1 MAARRPPRGGSK
13 GRRPPSRGGG
23 RSGPSRGAPA
33 RQGGP
38 PRQGGPKRSGSS
50 GTPGLGGD
58 QVEGRQAVREALLGP
73 RSVREV
79 LLAADLDPAPILDDI
94 RDLATEQRV
103 ALREVK
109 RSALEAQAR
118 SEAPQGVIATVAPLQ
133 PTDLDVLT
141 AVDRPFLLVLDGIH
155 DPQNLGAILRTA
167 EGAGVTGILL
177 PRHRSVR
184 VTAAVTKTAAGAVE
198 WLPIAV
204 VPGIPA
210 ALAELKSR
218 GIWVVGLDQDADDA
232 VWDLKVANEPV
243 ALVLGSE
250 GSGLARLTR
259 ERCDVVAALP
269 LAGRLGSLNVS
280 AAAAVACY
288 EIARLRR
295 HPATGPADP

>member
-1 MAARRPPRGGSK
+1 
-13 GRRPPSRGGG
+13 
-23 RSGPSRGAPA
+23 
-33 RQGGP
+33 
-38 PRQGGPKRSGSS
+38 
-50 GTPGLGGD
+50 
-58 QVEGRQAVREALLGP
+58 VREALLGP

-79 LLAADLDPAPILDDI
+79 LLAQDLDPAPILDDI
-94 RDLATEQRV
+94 RELANEQRV
-103 ALREVK
+103 AIREIR

-141 AVDRPFLLVLDGIH
+141 AVDKPFLLVLDGIH

-167 EGAGVTGILL
+167 DGAGVTGIVL

-204 VPGIPA
+204 VAGIPA
-210 ALAELKSR
+210 ALAELTAR
-218 GIWVVGLDQDADDA
+218 GIWVVGLDQDADEA
-232 VWDLKVANEPV
+232 VWDLKVAAEPV

-269 LAGRLGSLNVS
+269 LAGHLGSLNVS

-295 HPATGPADP
+295 

>member
-1 MAARRPPRGGSK
+1 
-13 GRRPPSRGGG
+13 
-23 RSGPSRGAPA
+23 
-33 RQGGP
+33 
-38 PRQGGPKRSGSS
+38 
-50 GTPGLGGD
+50 
-58 QVEGRQAVREALLGP
+58 VREALLGP

-79 LLAADLDPAPILDDI
+79 LMAADLDPAPILDDI
-94 RDLATEQRV
+94 RELAGDQRV
-103 ALREVK
+103 GVREVK
-109 RSALEAQAR
+109 RSAIEAQAR
-118 SEAPQGVIATVAPLQ
+118 SEAPQGVIAMVTALE
-133 PTDLDVLT
+133 PTDLDRLT
-141 AVDRPFLLVLDGIH
+141 AGDRPFLLVLDGIH
-155 DPQNLGAILRTA
+155 DPQNLGAILRSA
-167 EGAGVTGILL
+167 EGAGVTGIVL

-198 WLPIAV
+198 WLPFAV
-204 VPGIPA
+204 VAGVPA
-210 ALAELKSR
+210 ALADLKAR
-218 GIWVVGLDQDADDA
+218 GIWVVGLDQDADEA

-295 HPATGPADP
+295 TGG

>member
-1 MAARRPPRGGSK
+1 MPSRRPPRAGGK
-13 GRRPPSRGGG
+13 GRRPPNRGGG
-23 RSGPSRGAPA
+23 RPGPPRGG
-33 RQGGP
+33 QGP
-38 PRQGGPKRSGSS
+38 PRQGGPKKSGSS

-79 LLAADLDPAPILDDI
+79 LMAADLDPAPILDDI
-94 RDLATEQRV
+94 RELAGDQRV
-103 ALREVK
+103 GVREVK
-109 RSALEAQAR
+109 RSAIEAQAR
-118 SEAPQGVIATVAPLQ
+118 SEAPQGVIAMVTALE
-133 PTDLDVLT
+133 PTDLDRLT
-141 AVDRPFLLVLDGIH
+141 AGDRPFLLVLDGIH
-155 DPQNLGAILRTA
+155 DPQNLGAILRSA
-167 EGAGVTGILL
+167 EGAGVTGIVL

-198 WLPIAV
+198 WLPFAV
-204 VPGIPA
+204 VAGVPA
-210 ALAELKSR
+210 ALADLKAR
-218 GIWVVGLDQDADDA
+218 GIWVVGLDQDADEA

-295 HPATGPADP
+295 TGG

>member
-1 MAARRPPRGGSK
+1 
-13 GRRPPSRGGG
+13 
-23 RSGPSRGAPA
+23 
-33 RQGGP
+33 
-38 PRQGGPKRSGSS
+38 
-50 GTPGLGGD
+50 
-58 QVEGRQAVREALLGP
+58 VREALLGP

-79 LLAADLDPAPILDDI
+79 LFAADLDPAPILDDI
-94 RDLATEQRV
+94 RQLAAEQHV
-103 ALREVK
+103 ALREVR

-133 PTDLDVLT
+133 PVRLDAL
-141 AVDRPFLLVLDGIH
+141 AEGDRPFLLVLDGIH

-167 EGAGVTGILL
+167 EAAGVTGIVL

-198 WLPIAV
+198 WLPFAV
-204 VPGIPA
+204 VPGIPT
-210 ALAELKSR
+210 ALAELKAR
-218 GIWVVGLDQDADDA
+218 NLWVVGLDQDADEQ
-232 VWDLKVANEPV
+232 VWDLKVAAEPV

-288 EIARLRR
+288 EIARFRSR
-295 HPATGPADP
+295 TRGSGPS

>member
-1 MAARRPPRGGSK
+1 
-13 GRRPPSRGGG
+13 
-23 RSGPSRGAPA
+23 
-33 RQGGP
+33 
-38 PRQGGPKRSGSS
+38 
-50 GTPGLGGD
+50 
-58 QVEGRQAVREALLGP
+58 VREALLGP
-73 RSVREV
+73 RSVRAI
-79 LLAADLDPAPILDDI
+79 LFAADLDPAPILGDI
-94 RDLATEQRV
+94 RELADEQHV
-103 ALREVK
+103 MVREVK
-109 RSALEAQAR
+109 RSTLEAQAR
-118 SEAPQGVIATVAPLQ
+118 SEAPQGVIATVAAIQ

-141 AVDRPFLLVLDGIH
+141 SVERPFLVVLDGIH

-167 EGAGVTGILL
+167 EGAGVTGIIL

-204 VPGIPA
+204 VAGIPA
-210 ALAELKSR
+210 ALADLRAK
-218 GIWVVGLDQDADDA
+218 GIWVVGLDQDADEV

-250 GSGLARLTR
+250 ASGLARLTR

-295 HPATGPADP
+295 

>member
-1 MAARRPPRGGSK
+1 
-13 GRRPPSRGGG
+13 
-23 RSGPSRGAPA
+23 
-33 RQGGP
+33 
-38 PRQGGPKRSGSS
+38 
-50 GTPGLGGD
+50 
-58 QVEGRQAVREALLGP
+58 VREILF
-73 RSVREV
+73 
-79 LLAADLDPAPILDDI
+79 AADLDPAPILGDI
-94 RDLATEQRV
+94 RELADEQHV
-103 ALREVK
+103 MVREVK
-109 RSALEAQAR
+109 RSTLEAQAR
-118 SEAPQGVIATVAPLQ
+118 SEAPQGVIATVAAIQ
-133 PTDLDVLT
+133 PTELDVLT
-141 AVDRPFLLVLDGIH
+141 AVERPFLVVLDGIH

-167 EGAGVTGILL
+167 EGAGVTGIIL

-204 VPGIPA
+204 VAGIPA
-210 ALAELKSR
+210 ALADLRAK
-218 GIWVVGLDQDADDA
+218 GIWVVGLDQDADEV

-250 GSGLARLTR
+250 ASGLARLTR

-295 HPATGPADP
+295 